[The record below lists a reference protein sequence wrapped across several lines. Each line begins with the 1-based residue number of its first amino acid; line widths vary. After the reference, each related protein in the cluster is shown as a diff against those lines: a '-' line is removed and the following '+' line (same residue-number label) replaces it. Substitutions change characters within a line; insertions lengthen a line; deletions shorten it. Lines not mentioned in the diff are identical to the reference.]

1 MTILNI
7 VEALVAASPYFKIM
21 LKEHDI
27 MIAVTDTEKF
37 WYYVPSNELD
47 LGIKA
52 GDIISPDD
60 PTLRRALIH
69 GETSAN
75 RIDAKFYGTS
85 IVSAATPLRD
95 EQGNIA
101 GALAI
106 GFSLQNEE
114 KLEHFTELIGGISGR
129 LTDMVQTV
137 AAQSEQLTASSTQI
151 LDNTRMAVQNSGEV
165 NKVAAFIREISEQTN
180 LLGLNAAIEAA
191 RAGEAGA
198 GFSVVASEV
207 RKLSTGTKEATV
219 NIERS
224 LKDVQHSIQQMEQ
237 EITSISQSS
246 NQQAVMV
253 TEFSEVID
261 QLNSVSRD
269 LKVFIESMLLKAE

>member
-1 MTILNI
+1 MNI

-52 GDIISPDD
+52 GDPVSLDD

-85 IVSAATPLRD
+85 INSAATPLRD
-95 EQGNIA
+95 EQGNIV
-101 GALAI
+101 GTLAI

-114 KLEHFTELIGGISGR
+114 KLEYFTELIGGISDR

-261 QLNSVSRD
+261 QLNTVSRD

>member
-1 MTILNI
+1 MNI
-7 VEALVAASPYFKIM
+7 VEALTAASPYFKMM

-47 LGIKA
+47 LGIRA
-52 GDIISPDD
+52 GDPISLED
-60 PTLRRALIH
+60 PTLRRALVH

-75 RIDAKFYGTS
+75 RIDAKFYGTPIIS
-85 IVSAATPLRD
+85 SATPLYDD
-95 EQGNIA
+95 EGKIA
-101 GALAI
+101 GTLAI

-114 KLEHFTELIGGISGR
+114 RLEHFTDLITGISGR
-129 LTDMVQTV
+129 LSEMVQTV

-151 LDNTRMAVQNSGEV
+151 LDNTRLAVKNSGEV
-165 NKVAAFIREISEQTN
+165 NKVAVFIREVSEQTN

-191 RAGEAGA
+191 RAGAAGA
-198 GFSVVASEV
+198 GFGVVAAEV

-224 LKDVQHSIQQMEQ
+224 LKDVQSSIQQMEQ
-237 EITSISQSS
+237 EITSITQSS
-246 NQQAVMV
+246 NAQSELV
-253 TEFSEVID
+253 TEFSEIID
-261 QLNSVSRD
+261 HLNATSQD

>member
-1 MTILNI
+1 M
-7 VEALVAASPYFKIM
+7 
-21 LKEHDI
+21 
-27 MIAVTDTEKF
+27 
-37 WYYVPSNELD
+37 
-47 LGIKA
+47 
-52 GDIISPDD
+52 
-60 PTLRRALIH
+60 
-69 GETSAN
+69 
-75 RIDAKFYGTS
+75 GT
-85 IVSAATPLRD
+85 
-95 EQGNIA
+95 
-101 GALAI
+101 LAI

-114 KLEHFTELIGGISGR
+114 KLEYFTELISGISGK

-246 NQQAVMV
+246 NQQAVLV